1 MLPSSAVLTMP
12 VTAER
17 AQALGLEAGDR
28 SAAQAGRTV
37 WEQPDYMA
45 AIREFIRLTKKGGHP
60 GVKNVNR
67 QTG

>member
-1 MLPSSAVLTMP
+1 MP
-12 VTAER
+12 VTGER
-17 AQALGLEAGDR
+17 AQALATEAGDR

-37 WEQPDYMA
+37 WAKLDYMA
-45 AIREFIRLTKKGGHP
+45 AIREFIRLTRKGGYT